1 MNTYSVLEAS
11 DKLGISIRAVQ
22 KRCKK
27 DEVRKKYNKYLITDL
42 LLEKWAK
49 EIESNEP
56 QTNQISELHIIGT
69 LKEKIKELEIEIEQ
83 CKKVLDKTNKHVGVM
98 EFFFAS
104 SQHRREIKNNSF
116 KLKTEA
122 EKLEFLK
129 EHKSFWMKVAKSSLD
144 TLKTEMGM
152 NETEN
157 K

>member
-1 MNTYSVLEAS
+1 MKTYSAEEAS
-11 DKLGISIRAVQ
+11 VKLNISKRAVQ

-27 DEVRKKYNKYLITDL
+27 DNIRKKDNKYEITDL
-42 LLEKWAK
+42 ILERWAK
-49 EIESNEP
+49 EIKSNEP
-56 QTNQISELHIIGT
+56 QTNQFSELHIIGT
-69 LKEKIKELEIEIEQ
+69 LNDKIKELETEIEQ

-122 EKLEFLK
+122 EKVEFLK
-129 EHKSFWMKVAKSSLD
+129 EHKSFWMKAAKSSSD

-152 NETEN
+152 NN